1 MVLHVVLMVL
11 WEALV
16 VTDMVISSFKLVLV
30 VLLKVLGGSWS
41 VTWFL

>member
-30 VLLKVLGGSWS
+30 VLLKVLA
-41 VTWFL
+41 VL